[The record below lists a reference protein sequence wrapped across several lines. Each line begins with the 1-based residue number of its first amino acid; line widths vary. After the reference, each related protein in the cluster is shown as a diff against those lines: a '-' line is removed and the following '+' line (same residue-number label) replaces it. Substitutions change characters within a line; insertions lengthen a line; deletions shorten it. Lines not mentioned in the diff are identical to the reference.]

1 MQHQQQQ
8 PLLSLGGGH
17 SKNVVIVGAGGDRG
31 GLLLHNR
38 RPKEEDAPASS
49 YYTARDS
56 LAAPRWR
63 SLVDNMVV
71 EMLASLL
78 VSLATVLCWTTSNA
92 DTLQFVPSLV
102 LGLVLICIKDEDYFF
117 PDTSP
122 TVTLVLWILGGYTWI
137 HVLARVVGQLL
148 GFAIALWICLYAT
161 VPPLVYRVEHTTT
174 VVFALELIGT
184 ALEHMAVVYVI
195 LPLLPPAH
203 HHHQQ
208 PQQPFVAVGASSYYY
223 PPPPA
228 AAVGATTNQLRKVKP
243 KSHPESK
250 APSNPVVLHAA
261 IAFSGLHWCLSRG
274 FCIEMTPI
282 ATALVAILRAQSLHE
297 PFGSIELVWTTA
309 AVSLWAQAV
318 GVLLCVAYVALF
330 APREPR
336 AADPSPNNA

>member
-1 MQHQQQQ
+1 LLIIIGACVRVFFEGFRGVLMCVYVSSGTAAPQ
-8 PLLSLGGGH
+8 PQPQ
-17 SKNVVIVGAGGDRG
+17 AQ
-31 GLLLHNR
+31 
-38 RPKEEDAPASS
+38 A
-49 YYTARDS
+49 T
-56 LAAPRWR
+56 PRWR
-63 SLVDNMVV
+63 SLVDNMIV

-203 HHHQQ
+203 HHKQAYYH
-208 PQQPFVAVGASSYYY
+208 PPMPSSSAS
-223 PPPPA
+223 PA
-228 AAVGATTNQLRKVKP
+228 AAAAPSTSAYLRKVKP

-297 PFGSIELVWTTA
+297 PFASIEVVWTTA

-336 AADPSPNNA
+336 AAYAGQPV